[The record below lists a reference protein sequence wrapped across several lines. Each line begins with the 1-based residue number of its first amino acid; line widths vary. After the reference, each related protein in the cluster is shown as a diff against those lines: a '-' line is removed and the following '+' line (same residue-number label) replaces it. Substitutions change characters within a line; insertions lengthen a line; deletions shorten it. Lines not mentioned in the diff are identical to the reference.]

1 VLTAQSGPVKLN
13 PTGKRE
19 NMRHSFSN
27 RTPQHTKPPPSTFTG
42 LGLLEDL
49 ALDRNGKYAKCFG
62 SFRLLPDKRLL
73 MEGDKP
79 VRIGSRTLDLLIAL
93 VDRPGELI
101 RKEELMALVWPNT
114 HVEPCNLSVHIARL
128 RQILGDGRDG
138 KRFVINI
145 SGRGYRFVADVTTDV
160 ESSPPL
166 AVDAM
171 HNLPAPFTRLIG
183 REDAMAD
190 LVLQLKQ
197 HRLLT
202 VVGPGGIGKSSVAQ
216 AVARELVARFKDG
229 IWLIDLGTLTDA
241 QLVPD
246 ALRSALGFKTQEK
259 TSIEGMIA
267 NLRDK
272 SMLLLL
278 DNCAHVVSAAA
289 RLAEAVLRDAPG
301 VQVLAT
307 SCEPLRILGEQV
319 YRLPPLEC
327 PPASA
332 QPTADA
338 ALRFPAVRLFVERG
352 CNLHSE
358 FGFCD
363 ADAPLVASICRRLDG
378 IPLAIKSAAAG
389 VSFLGLQGLSESLDD
404 SLGLPTNISR
414 SASQRQHSMRATLDW
429 SYGLLS
435 ESQRLVLRRLSI
447 FPSEFTLRAAGAV
460 ISDEGRSHVDIV
472 PLIGELVT
480 KSLVIAETG
489 GAEPRLR
496 LLHTT
501 RAHAFAKLAES
512 GELDAVRRRFAEC
525 TRQQRAEA
533 VQLDKPAHRRNKQ
546 EA

>member
-1 VLTAQSGPVKLN
+1 
-13 PTGKRE
+13 
-19 NMRHSFSN
+19 M
-27 RTPQHTKPPPSTFTG
+27 QHTKPPSGTSTG
-42 LGLLEDL
+42 LDLLRDL
-49 ALDRNGKYAKCFG
+49 ALERNIQHPKCFG
-62 SFRLLPDKRLL
+62 SFRLLPDQRLL
-73 MEGDKP
+73 KEGNKP
-79 VRIGSRTLDLLIAL
+79 VRIGSRALDLLIAL
-93 VDRPGELI
+93 VDRPGELVS
-101 RKEELMALVWPNT
+101 KEELMALVWPSTN
-114 HVEPCNLSVHIARL
+114 VAPCNLSVHIARL
-128 RQILGDGRDG
+128 RRILGDGRDG

-145 SGRGYRFVADVTTDV
+145 PGRGYRFVADVTTDI
-160 ESSPPL
+160 EPSPPL
-166 AVDAM
+166 AVDVT
-171 HNLPAPFTRLIG
+171 HNLSAPFTQLIG
-183 REDAMAD
+183 REDATAD

-202 VVGPGGIGKSSVAQ
+202 VVGPGGIGKSSVAK
-216 AVARELVARFKDG
+216 AVAQELVARFRDG
-229 IWLIDLGTLTDA
+229 IWLVDLEPLTDP
-241 QLVPD
+241 QLVPS
-246 ALRSALGFKTQEK
+246 ALRSALGFETSEE
-259 TSIEGMIA
+259 TSIQGMIA

-278 DNCAHVVSAAA
+278 DNCTHLVSAAA
-289 RLAEAVLRDAPG
+289 RLADAVLRDAPG

-338 ALRFPAVRLFVERG
+338 ALRFPAVRLFVERA
-352 CNLHSE
+352 CDLHGE
-358 FGFCD
+358 FGLSD
-363 ADAPLVASICRRLDG
+363 TDAPLVASICRRLDG

-414 SASQRQHSMRATLDW
+414 SASQRQQSMRATLDW
-429 SYGLLS
+429 SYGLLT
-435 ESQRLVLRRLSI
+435 EPQRVALRRLSI
-447 FPSEFTLRAAGAV
+447 FPGEFTLRAAGAV
-460 ISDEGRSHVDIV
+460 ISDEGRPHVHMI
-472 PLIGELVT
+472 PLISELVT

-501 RAHAFAKLAES
+501 RAHVFAKLAES
-512 GELDAVRRRFAEC
+512 GELDAIRRRFAEY

-533 VQLDKPAHRRNKQ
+533 IWRDKPAHSRNRK

>member
-1 VLTAQSGPVKLN
+1 MLYTKT
-13 PTGKRE
+13 PTGT
-19 NMRHSFSN
+19 SN
-27 RTPQHTKPPPSTFTG
+27 G
-42 LGLLEDL
+42 LGLLRDL
-49 ALDRNGKYAKCFG
+49 ALERNTQHAKCFG
-62 SFRLLPDKRLL
+62 SFRLLPDQRLL
-73 MEGDKP
+73 EEGDKP
-79 VRIGSRTLDLLIAL
+79 VHIGSRALDILIAL
-93 VDRPGELI
+93 VDRPGELV

-114 HVEPCNLSVHIARL
+114 NVAPCNLSVHIAAL
-128 RQILGDGRDG
+128 RRILGDGRDG

-145 SGRGYRFVADVTTDV
+145 PGRGYRFVADVTTDI
-160 ESSPPL
+160 EPSPPL
-166 AVDAM
+166 AVDAT
-171 HNLPAPFTRLIG
+171 HNLPAPFTQLIG

-216 AVARELVARFKDG
+216 AVARELVARFRDG
-229 IWLIDLGTLTDA
+229 VWLIDLEPLTDP
-241 QLVPD
+241 QLVPN
-246 ALRSALGFKTQEK
+246 ALRSALGFETHAEA
-259 TSIEGMIA
+259 SIQRVIA
-267 NLRDK
+267 SLRDK

-278 DNCAHVVSAAA
+278 DNCAHLVSAAA
-289 RLAEAVLRDAPG
+289 RLADAVLRNAPG

-307 SCEPLRILGEQV
+307 SCEPLRIIGERV
-319 YRLPPLEC
+319 YRLPPLES
-327 PPASA
+327 PPVSA

-338 ALRFPAVRLFVERG
+338 ALRFPAVRLFVERAS
-352 CNLHSE
+352 NLHGE

-389 VSFLGLQGLSESLDD
+389 VSFLGVQGLSESLDD
-404 SLGLPTNISR
+404 SLGFLTNISR
-414 SASQRQHSMRATLDW
+414 SASPRQHSMRATLDW
-429 SYGLLS
+429 SYGLLT
-435 ESQRLVLRRLSI
+435 EPQRLVLRRLSI
-447 FPSEFTLRAAGAV
+447 FPSEFTLRAAGGV
-460 ISDEGRSHVDIV
+460 ISDECRPHVHMI
-472 PLIGELVT
+472 PLISELVT

-512 GELDAVRRRFAEC
+512 GELDAVKRRFAEG

-533 VQLDKPAHRRNKQ
+533 VLRDKPAHPRNKQ

>member
-1 VLTAQSGPVKLN
+1 ML
-13 PTGKRE
+13 
-19 NMRHSFSN
+19 
-27 RTPQHTKPPPSTFTG
+27 HTKTPSGTSTG
-42 LGLLEDL
+42 LGLLRDL
-49 ALDRNGKYAKCFG
+49 ALERNIQHAKCFG
-62 SFRLLPDKRLL
+62 SFRLLPDQRLL
-73 MEGDKP
+73 KEGDKP
-79 VRIGSRTLDLLIAL
+79 VRIGSRALDLLIAL
-93 VDRPGELI
+93 VDRPGELVS
-101 RKEELMALVWPNT
+101 KEQLMALVWPST
-114 HVEPCNLSVHIARL
+114 IVAPCNLSVHMAAL
-128 RQILGDGRDG
+128 RRILGDGRDG

-145 SGRGYRFVADVTTDV
+145 PGRGYRFVADVTTDI
-160 ESSPPL
+160 EPSPPL

-171 HNLPAPFTRLIG
+171 HNLPASFSQLIG

-190 LVLQLKQ
+190 LILQLKQ
-197 HRLLT
+197 HRLLN

-216 AVARELVARFKDG
+216 AVARELVARFRDG
-229 IWLIDLGTLTDA
+229 IWLIDLGPLTDP
-241 QLVPD
+241 QLVPN
-246 ALRSALGFKTQEK
+246 ALRSALGFETREG
-259 TSIEGMIA
+259 TSIQGMIA

-278 DNCAHVVSAAA
+278 DNCAHLVSAAA
-289 RLAEAVLRDAPG
+289 RLADAVLRDAPG

-338 ALRFPAVRLFVERG
+338 ALRFPAVRLFVERA
-352 CNLHSE
+352 CNLHGE
-358 FGFCD
+358 FGLSNT
-363 ADAPLVASICRRLDG
+363 DAPLVASICRRLDG

-389 VSFLGLQGLSESLDD
+389 VSFLGVQGLSESLDD
-404 SLGLPTNISR
+404 SLGLPTNTSR

-429 SYGLLS
+429 SYGLLT
-435 ESQRLVLRRLSI
+435 EAQRLVLRRLSI
-447 FPSEFTLRAAGAV
+447 FPSKFTLRAAGAV
-460 ISDEGRSHVDIV
+460 ISDEGRPHVHVI
-472 PLIGELVT
+472 PLISELVT

-512 GELDAVRRRFAEC
+512 DELDAIERRFAEY

-533 VQLDKPAHRRNKQ
+533 VLRDKPAHSRNKQ

>member
-1 VLTAQSGPVKLN
+1 
-13 PTGKRE
+13 
-19 NMRHSFSN
+19 M
-27 RTPQHTKPPPSTFTG
+27 QHTKPPPSTFTD
-42 LGLLEDL
+42 LGLLEGL
-49 ALDRNGKYAKCFG
+49 ALERNKPYAKCFG
-62 SFRLLPDKRLL
+62 SFRLLPDQRLL
-73 MEGDKP
+73 KEGDKP
-79 VRIGSRTLDLLIAL
+79 VRIGSRALDLLIAL
-93 VDRPGELI
+93 VDRPGELVS
-101 RKEELMALVWPNT
+101 KEQLMALVWPNT
-114 HVEPCNLSVHIARL
+114 NVALCNLSVHIARL
-128 RQILGDGRDG
+128 RRILGDGRDG

-145 SGRGYRFVADVTTDV
+145 PGRGYRFVADVTTYI
-160 ESSPPL
+160 EPSPLL
-166 AVDAM
+166 AVDVA

-183 REDAMAD
+183 REGAMAD

-216 AVARELVARFKDG
+216 AVARELVARFGDG
-229 IWLIDLGTLTDA
+229 IWLVDLEPLTDP
-241 QLVPD
+241 QLVPS
-246 ALRSALGFKTQEK
+246 ALRSALGFETHEEA
-259 TSIEGMIA
+259 SIEGVIA

-278 DNCAHVVSAAA
+278 DNCAHLVTAAA

-338 ALRFPAVRLFVERG
+338 VLRFPAVRLFVERAY
-352 CNLHSE
+352 NLRGE
-358 FGFCD
+358 FELSNT
-363 ADAPLVASICRRLDG
+363 DAPLVASICRRLDG

-429 SYGLLS
+429 SYGLLT
-435 ESQRLVLRRLSI
+435 EPERLVLRRLSI

-460 ISDEGRSHVDIV
+460 ISDESRPHVHILS
-472 PLIGELVT
+472 LISELVT
-480 KSLVIAETG
+480 KSLVVAETG

-496 LLHTT
+496 LLHAT

-512 GELDAVRRRFAEC
+512 GELGAVKQRFAEY
-525 TRQQRAEA
+525 TRQKHAEA
-533 VQLDKPAHRRNKQ
+533 VLTDRPAYPRNKQ

>member
-1 VLTAQSGPVKLN
+1 
-13 PTGKRE
+13 
-19 NMRHSFSN
+19 M
-27 RTPQHTKPPPSTFTG
+27 QHTKPIPGTSTG
-42 LGLLEDL
+42 SALLKDL
-49 ALDRNGKYAKCFG
+49 ASERDRQSAKCFG
-62 SFRLLPDKRLL
+62 SFRLLPDQRLL
-73 MEGDKP
+73 KEGDKP

-93 VDRPGELI
+93 VDRPGELV
-101 RKEELMALVWPNT
+101 RKEELVALVWPNT
-114 HVEPCNLSVHIARL
+114 HVAPCNLSVHIARL

-138 KRFVINI
+138 NRFVINI
-145 SGRGYRFVADVTTDV
+145 PGRGYRFVADVTTDI

-166 AVDAM
+166 AVDAV
-171 HNLPAPFTRLIG
+171 HNLPALFTQLIG

-216 AVARELVARFKDG
+216 AVARELVARFRDG
-229 IWLIDLGTLTDA
+229 VWLIDLEPLTDP
-241 QLVPD
+241 QLLPS
-246 ALRSALGFKTQEK
+246 ALRSAFGLETREEA
-259 TSIEGMIA
+259 SIQRVIA

-278 DNCAHVVSAAA
+278 DNCAHLVTAAA

-332 QPTADA
+332 QPTVDA
-338 ALRFPAVRLFVERG
+338 VLRFPAVRLFVERA
-352 CNLHSE
+352 CNLRGE
-358 FGFCD
+358 FELSN

-429 SYGLLS
+429 SYGLLT
-435 ESQRLVLRRLSI
+435 EPERLVLRRLSI
-447 FPSEFTLRAAGAV
+447 FPREFTLRAAGAV
-460 ISDEGRSHVDIV
+460 ISDEGRPHVHII
-472 PLIGELVT
+472 PLISELVK
-480 KSLVIAETG
+480 KSLVVAETG

-496 LLHTT
+496 LLHPT

-512 GELDAVRRRFAEC
+512 GELDAVKRRFAEY
-525 TRQQRAEA
+525 TRQKHAKA
-533 VQLDKPAHRRNKQ
+533 VLTDRPTYPRNKQ
-546 EA
+546 ET